1 MKPVIDTTKEYGLV
15 LEGGGAKGA
24 YQIGAWKALKEANIR
39 IKGIAGT
46 SVGALNGALIC
57 MGDLEKAESLWENI
71 SYSQIMSVD
80 DKIME
85 DIFKQKKISRDALK
99 DMMDYISDGGVD
111 ITPLKELIAECV
123 DEEKIQNSPIDL
135 YIHTFSVDEMREL
148 NVDLKEI
155 EPELIKDFLLASSY
169 IFPIFKSE
177 KLHGKTYIDGGAIN
191 NVPVD
196 TLIEKEYKDIIIVR
210 IFGIGR
216 EKKVKIPE
224 DTTIYTIAPTVS
236 LGSILDFN
244 PKKSKMHL
252 KRGYFD
258 TMRVLYGLAGK
269 IYYID
274 EQEKE
279 CYYLSQL
286 TELSQD
292 IYAYLTDVY
301 KLELQES
308 REVRN
313 LTEVILPVIAEE
325 MKLSKDWSY
334 KELYLSILEATAK
347 ICRIQKY
354 KIYTLQ
360 ELQDKVR
367 EKLLTLEGEEL
378 PAFVQIIS
386 KDRFL

>member
-1 MKPVIDTTKEYGLV
+1 MKPVLDTEKEYGLV

-24 YQIGAWKALKEANIR
+24 YQIGAWKALKEANIH

-99 DMMDYISDGGVD
+99 DMVDYISDGGVD

-123 DEEKIQNSPIDL
+123 DEEKIQNSPMDL

-196 TLIEKEYKDIIIVR
+196 TLIEKEYKDIIVVR

-244 PKKSKMHL
+244 PKRSKMHL

-308 REVRN
+308 KEVRN

-386 KDRFL
+386 KEKLL

>member
-123 DEEKIQNSPIDL
+123 DEDKIQNSSMDL

-196 TLIEKEYKDIIIVR
+196 TLIEKEYKDIIVVR

-244 PKKSKMHL
+244 PKRSKMHL

-258 TMRVLYGLAGK
+258 TMRVIYGLAGK

-274 EQEKE
+274 ESEEE
-279 CYYLSQL
+279 CYYLKQL
-286 TELSQD
+286 TDLDDLVYE
-292 IYAYLTDVY
+292 YLMDTY
-301 KLELQES
+301 QLPREPKLFL
-308 REVRN
+308 RN
-313 LTEVILPVIAEE
+313 MTEVILPVLAEE
-325 MKLSKDWSY
+325 MKLSKDWDY
-334 KELYLSILEATAK
+334 RELYLALLEATAK
-347 ICRIQKY
+347 LCRVSKY
-354 KIYTLQ
+354 RIYTLTQLQ
-360 ELQDKVR
+360 EAVFG
-367 EKLLTLEGEEL
+367 KLYRLHGMDI
-378 PAFVQIIS
+378 PAFVQVIS
-386 KDRFL
+386 RDVLI

>member
-57 MGDLEKAESLWENI
+57 MGDLEQAESLWENI

-123 DEEKIQNSPIDL
+123 DEEKIQNSPMDL

-244 PKKSKMHL
+244 PKRSKMHL

>member
-123 DEEKIQNSPIDL
+123 DEEKIQNSPMDL

-378 PAFVQIIS
+378 PTFVQIIS

>member
-39 IKGIAGT
+39 IKGIEGT

-99 DMMDYISDGGVD
+99 DMMDYISNGGVD

-123 DEEKIQNSPIDL
+123 DEEKIQNSPMDL

>member
-1 MKPVIDTTKEYGLV
+1 MKPVLDTEKEYGLV

-24 YQIGAWKALKEANIR
+24 YQIGAWKALKEAGIR

-80 DKIME
+80 DKVME

-99 DMMDYISDGGVD
+99 DMMDYISAGGVD

-123 DEEKIQNSPIDL
+123 DEEKIQNSSMDL
-135 YIHTFSVDEMREL
+135 YIHTFSVDEMRDL
-148 NVDLKEI
+148 NVDLKGI

-196 TLIEKEYKDIIIVR
+196 TLIEKEYKDIIVVR

-244 PKKSKMHL
+244 PKRSKIHL

-258 TMRVLYGLAGK
+258 TMRVIYGLAGK

-279 CYYLSQL
+279 CYYLRQL

-292 IYAYLTDVY
+292 IYVYLADVY

-308 REVRN
+308 RAVRN
-313 LTEVILPVIAEE
+313 LTEIILPVIAEE
-325 MKLSKDWSY
+325 MKLSKEWSY
-334 KELYLSILEATAK
+334 RELYLSILEATAK

-360 ELQDKVR
+360 ELQDKVK
-367 EKLLTLEGEEL
+367 EKLPSLEGEEL

-386 KDRFL
+386 KEKLL

>member
-24 YQIGAWKALKEANIR
+24 YQIGAWKALKEAEIR

-71 SYSQIMSVD
+71 SYSKIMSVD
-80 DKIME
+80 DKIMG
-85 DIFKQKKISRDALK
+85 DMFKQRKISRDALK
-99 DMMDYISDGGVD
+99 NMMDYISEGGID
-111 ITPLKELIAECV
+111 ITPLKELIAESV
-123 DEEKIQNSPIDL
+123 EEEKIQNASMDL
-135 YIHTFSVDEMREL
+135 YIHTFSVDEFREM

-169 IFPIFKSE
+169 IFPIFKNE

-196 TLIEKEYKDIIIVR
+196 TLIEKGYKDIIVVR

-216 EKKVKIPE
+216 EKRVKIPE
-224 DTTIYTIAPTVS
+224 GTNIYTIAPAVS

-244 PKKSKMHL
+244 PKRSKMHL

-258 TMRVLYGLAGK
+258 TMRVIYGLAGK

-279 CYYLSQL
+279 CYYLKQL
-286 TELSQD
+286 TDLSQD
-292 IYAYLTDVY
+292 IYIYLADVY
-301 KLELQES
+301 KLDAKES
-308 REVRN
+308 RSIRN
-313 LTEVILPVIAEE
+313 LTEIILPVIAEE
-325 MKLSKDWSY
+325 MKLSKEWSY
-334 KELYLSILEATAK
+334 KELYLSMLEATAK
-347 ICRIQKY
+347 MCRIQKY

-360 ELQDKVR
+360 ELQHKVR
-367 EKLLTLEGEEL
+367 EKISVLEGENV

-386 KDRFL
+386 KDRLL